1 MSAKKGETYRLVFGE
16 DLRRVIMD
24 LNNIFTRIED
34 RLDVL
39 EGRRTEVSTT
49 QTWEQDHVREG

>member
-1 MSAKKGETYRLVFGE
+1 MSAKKGETYRLVFSE

-24 LNNIFTRIED
+24 VNHILTRIED